1 MSTEQQ
7 LSHFSLISRLFG
19 NLFYRAPT
27 DPLLSNVFAWL
38 QQKGLS
44 QVWALD
50 TDAQSE
56 QALDA
61 LQMKVDLTLLE
72 QEYSRLFGKANP
84 LIKTAITDYGIVA
97 SDFIAFRK
105 ERGMPPFAE
114 DEQSAVHFALVFLT
128 ASWIEDNL
136 ASVQAQ
142 RELFEHFLL
151 PCANVF
157 LAQVERQANL
167 PFYRSLAILSREI
180 LAAMA
185 DELEEAEEE

>member
-19 NLFYRAPT
+19 NLFYRAPM

-61 LQMKVDLTLLE
+61 LQMKIDLTLLE

-105 ERGMPPFAE
+105 ERGMPPFSE